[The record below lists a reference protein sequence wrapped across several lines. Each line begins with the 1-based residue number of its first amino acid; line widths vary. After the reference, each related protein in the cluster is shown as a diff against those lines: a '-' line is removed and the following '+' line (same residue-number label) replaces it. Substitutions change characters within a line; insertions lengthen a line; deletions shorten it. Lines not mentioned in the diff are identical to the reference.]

1 VPCGSVEIADS
12 LDATRSDIV
21 HIHFHFLSG
30 FSFVRMVKFKNV
42 VAYQLYGGYFSSVC
56 GLLLTRSLLGK
67 SIFTRAVFKHQTSNY
82 LGTRVEI
89 KTAHHRTK
97 YWCLIIGP
105 PVQLQKCLRVNIK
118 SAKKWEEPL
127 KRLKQCLARRCSR
140 PAFSHRD
147 SIHRSAFCASSR

>member
-1 VPCGSVEIADS
+1 
-12 LDATRSDIV
+12 
-21 HIHFHFLSG
+21 
-30 FSFVRMVKFKNV
+30 MVKFKNV

-97 YWCLIIGP
+97 YWCLIVGP

-118 SAKKWEEPL
+118 SAKKVGGTVKAVKTVPCTPMFASRFFTSRFHSSQCILCVFPL
-127 KRLKQCLARRCSR
+127 MLRSTSLHTSKIVKVILCEARVLY
-140 PAFSHRD
+140 
-147 SIHRSAFCASSR
+147 FCRHAAGF